1 MTRTTSLA
9 GVDVFVEVVN
19 ASSFSRAAARLGMPA
34 TTVSAQIRRLEERLG
49 AALLQRTTRKLSL
62 TDAGERYYALCVEA
76 MELVQQAERSVAAT
90 LDEPRGRLR
99 ITAPADIAQTVLVP
113 VIEAYLVR
121 YPAVTIELE
130 VSNAYRDLVG
140 EGIDLAIRVGEL
152 ESSSLIVRRFFESAL
167 GLFASP
173 QYLAEHSAI
182 DTLGDLEHHRF
193 VRMRTARRGL
203 KLSDGD
209 AEFEIERMPSQLQVD
224 DMATCQALTRN
235 GLGIGLLPLF
245 SLPEGDTRL
254 VRVLPRA
261 QSETFSA
268 YFVFPRQSFVPPTV
282 RTFIEVALARSAVP
296 ALRMQVPK

>member
-1 MTRTTSLA
+1 MARTTLLA

-19 ASSFSRAAARLGMPA
+19 ARSFTRAAARLGMPA

-49 AALLQRTTRKLSL
+49 ATLLQRTTRKLSL
-62 TDAGERYYALCVEA
+62 TDAGERYYAHCVEA
-76 MELVQQAERSVAAT
+76 MDLVQQAERSVAAA

-113 VIEAYLVR
+113 VIEAYLGR

-167 GLFASP
+167 GLFASH
-173 QYLAEHSAI
+173 QYLAEHGAI
-182 DTLGDLEHHRF
+182 DTLGNLDCHRF

-203 KLSDGD
+203 ILRDGD
-209 AEFEIERMPSQLQVD
+209 TQFDIERMPSQLQVN
-224 DMATCQALTRN
+224 DMATCQALTRS

-245 SLPEGDTRL
+245 SLPEGEHHL

-261 QSETFSA
+261 QSEIFSA
-268 YFVFPRQSFVPPTV
+268 YFLFPRQSFVPPTV
-282 RTFIEVALARSAVP
+282 RTFIEVALREG
-296 ALRMQVPK
+296 ALSTLQMEA